1 MIVRTTAD
9 PAAFRELVFPF
20 LQRDPVRNST
30 ILTNIAD
37 RVSGIM
43 NDPEPPV
50 FVSVHDGDAGDD
62 AGDAGEVVGVVM
74 CTALRGINL
83 ADLPV
88 ELVPVVVDVLAEA
101 SPRAIGAVGP
111 EESARLFAEQYAVRT
126 GRTFRETERARLHQL
141 GELVEQKADG
151 TPRRATVADL
161 EVVAPMFGGFR
172 AESGHAGEGAAA
184 DRRWI
189 EQRILRDRVWVW
201 EDGGRVVSL
210 VGHQE
215 PVFGAARIG
224 PVYTPPEYRGRGYAS
239 ALTAEVSRRL
249 RDAGD
254 EVCLFTDLANPTSNR
269 IYAAIG
275 FRGVRD
281 LVGYAF
287 D

>member
-1 MIVRTTAD
+1 MIARTTSD
-9 PAAFRELVFPF
+9 PVAFRQLVFPF
-20 LQRDPVRNST
+20 LQGDPVRNST
-30 ILTNIAD
+30 ILTNITD
-37 RVSGIM
+37 RVTGIM
-43 NDPEPPV
+43 DDPEPPV
-50 FVSVHDGDAGDD
+50 FVSVHDGDD
-62 AGDAGEVVGVVM
+62 EVVGVVLS
-74 CTALRGINL
+74 TTLRGINL

-101 SPRAIGAVGP
+101 SPRSIGVVGP
-111 EESARLFAEQYAVRT
+111 EESARSFAEQYAVRT
-126 GRTFRETERARLHQL
+126 GRAFRETERARLHRL

-151 TPRRATVADL
+151 APRLATEADL
-161 EVVAPMFGGFR
+161 DVVGPMFGDFR
-172 AESGHAGEGAAA
+172 AESGHASEGQAA

-189 EQRILRDRVWVW
+189 GQRIVRDRVWVW
-201 EDGGRVVSL
+201 EDGGRIVSL

-249 RDAGD
+249 REAGD

-287 D
+287 T

>member
-1 MIVRTTAD
+1 MIVRTTSD
-9 PAAFRELVFPF
+9 PAAFKELVFPF
-20 LQRDPVRNST
+20 LQGDPVRNST
-30 ILTNIAD
+30 ILTNIVD
-37 RVSGIM
+37 RVHGIM
-43 NDPEPPV
+43 DDPEPPV
-50 FVSVHDGDAGDD
+50 FVSVHDGD
-62 AGDAGEVVGVVM
+62 EVVGVVLS
-74 CTALRGINL
+74 TTLRGINL

-101 SPRAIGAVGP
+101 SPRAIGVVGP
-111 EESARLFAEQYAVRT
+111 EDSARLFAEEYAVRT
-126 GRTFRETERARLHQL
+126 GRAFRETERARLHQL
-141 GELVEQKADG
+141 GDFVEQKADG
-151 TPRRATVADL
+151 APRLATVDDL
-161 EVVAPMFGGFR
+161 DVVGLMFSGFR
-172 AESGHAGEGAAA
+172 AESGHPSEGEAA

-189 EQRILRDRVWVW
+189 GQRIERDRVWVW
-201 EDGGRVVSL
+201 EDGGRIVSV

-249 RDAGD
+249 RGAGD